1 MSAEEWEIDARAFGA
16 KGDGQAMDTA
26 AIQRAV
32 DACAAQGGGRV
43 ILHAGVF
50 LSGTIFLSS
59 QVTLHLSPSA
69 TLKGSPRI
77 GDYFHD
83 DSHPYSESIGWALLY
98 AVGARNISI
107 EGTGRIVCSG
117 SDWPGTV
124 ATHQT
129 AAGRV
134 YQFER
139 SPRPVAIRL
148 VDCQDVRLRD
158 FTLADYPSWGIHLID
173 VQRLF
178 VERLVIDCFVK
189 PNNDG
194 IDLDGCEDVFISNC
208 LIRTGDDGIA
218 LKTFR
223 PGHPCRRIVITNCV
237 LSSNCAAIRL
247 GPESVADMQ
256 DITVS
261 NCVIQGAELDGIK
274 IQVTHGALVENV
286 LFSNIIMENVSGPI
300 SLRLAGM
307 KPEPQ
312 NSEWGVL
319 DDSRWREGRIRNVRF
334 DQIRARVPR
343 LQMEGTPHEDRRG
356 WGERFFCLSVT
367 GTPETIIEDVVF
379 SNMHVTYAGGGTAEH
394 AARRDIPELERES
407 PNGHMF
413 GVLPAYGLFAR
424 HVRGLRLCN
433 VDFDVEREDRRFAV
447 YGEDLEGLDIHGL
460 RVAAHPESPAPIYL
474 NNVRGV
480 LVTGVRCSHVCKS
493 LLQVDQSPDGAVHAF
508 GNQPEH
514 VRAGGGSSPD

>member
-1 MSAEEWEIDARAFGA
+1 MSAEELEVDARAFGA
-16 KGDGQAMDTA
+16 KGDGQTMDTA

-32 DACAAQGGGRV
+32 DACAARGGGRV
-43 ILHAGVF
+43 VLHAGVF
-50 LSGTIFLSS
+50 LSGTIFLRT
-59 QVTLHLSPSA
+59 QVTLYLSPSA

-83 DSHPYSESIGWALLY
+83 ASHHYSESLGWALLY
-98 AVGARNISI
+98 AAGAQNISI

-124 ATHQT
+124 ATRQT
-129 AAGRV
+129 AAGRI

-139 SPRPVAIRL
+139 SPRPVAIRF

-158 FTLADYPSWGIHLID
+158 FTLADYPSWGIHLLD
-173 VQRLF
+173 VHRLF

-208 LIRTGDDGIA
+208 LIHTGDDGIA

-247 GPESVADMQ
+247 GPESAADMR

-261 NCVIQGAELDGIK
+261 NCVIEGAELDGIK
-274 IQVTHGALVENV
+274 IQVTHGAVVENV

-312 NSEWGVL
+312 TSEWGVL
-319 DDSRWREGRIRNVRF
+319 DDSRWTEGRLRNVRF

-356 WGERFFCLSVT
+356 WGEKFFCMSVT
-367 GTPETIIEDVVF
+367 GTPQTTIENVVF
-379 SNMHVTYAGGGTAEH
+379 SNMHITYAGGGTAEH
-394 AARRDIPELERES
+394 AARRNIPEMERES

-424 HVRGLRLCN
+424 HVRGLKLYN

-447 YGEDLEGLDIHGL
+447 YGEDLEDLDISGL
-460 RVAAHPESPAPIYL
+460 RVSGCPESPAQIYL
-474 NNVRGV
+474 GKVRGACVSGVRSSHPGQSLV
-480 LVTGVRCSHVCKS
+480 LVEKS
-493 LLQVDQSPDGAVHAF
+493 AQGAVQLF
-508 GNQPEH
+508 GNPAEH
-514 VRAGGGSSPD
+514 GDGGSRVRR